1 MTSLSG
7 AMSPVR
13 PASPA
18 WITLA
23 VGQSLSFG
31 ELVMTPWGVASGHIT
46 VHGQPASSNGIRTW
60 TSVNLYYQVP
70 GSADWTNS
78 GFARTDADGN
88 YRLTTVPRAL
98 GGLTVGRYMLTAEPV
113 NTDQVVSLTF
123 DDISSSMDIDL
134 PFVSRVSGTVYNGP
148 SPTVANEVNLTFTN
162 GSTTLTTTTDGN
174 GSYLFNDVPNGTWHL
189 TAAYDNGG
197 GDPVSTTVA
206 LSSDSLDIPTTTV
219 PRINLRVDLVLL
231 RSGHSRRRR
240 RVVGRDRHDGLRVR
254 CDFRGVRDHIHNN
267 HGHVGRVLVP
277 GYPG

>member
-1 MTSLSG
+1 MTTIRRGFLATLMTVLALVVGFSVVPAASANTGTGSFTGTVSLDSAGHPATNGTISVDYVTSQGGGETVGAYVGADGTFTIAGLAPGQYSFRLHDESGVYEDGFPMTSLSG

-134 PFVSRVSGTVYNGP
+134 PFVLGFRAP
-148 SPTVANEVNLTFTN
+148 
-162 GSTTLTTTTDGN
+162 STT
-174 GSYLFNDVPNGTWHL
+174 
-189 TAAYDNGG
+189 
-197 GDPVSTTVA
+197 
-206 LSSDSLDIPTTTV
+206 
-219 PRINLRVDLVLL
+219 DL
-231 RSGHSRRRR
+231 RRRWPTR
-240 RVVGRDRHDGLRVR
+240 
-254 CDFRGVRDHIHNN
+254 
-267 HGHVGRVLVP
+267 
-277 GYPG
+277 